1 MRVEGNIE
9 VDDLLGALPDALT
22 DRCELAPLTVA
33 ALYELVRDR
42 LGLSLSRPTLVRLHE
57 LSGGNPF
64 FALELA
70 RNLAED
76 DELRV
81 PPELSELLRTRLSAL
96 AESTRAVLLAAAA
109 LAQPTRQTLERV
121 FGDVEAALE
130 EAIAAAII
138 DAGSDA
144 IRFTHPLLA
153 SAIYESAT
161 TSTRRAAHKRL
172 AAADLD
178 PEERARH
185 LALAAAR
192 PSEKVAQELDRVV
205 EIAGGRGAT
214 ASAAELA
221 ELALALT
228 PVGGTGT
235 QRRALRAAE
244 LRFSSGDMARAQALL
259 EKALAS
265 ARDEHQRAEVYLKLA
280 ELAYQSNEEASLEF
294 FRLAVD
300 NSGDDHRLRVRA
312 LSWLAGGFGTPD
324 GLAFAEEAIRV
335 AERARDPV
343 ALALALL
350 TQAQAQYFVGG
361 EILTESFE
369 RAVALAESAGDD
381 DVAAQA
387 ALEHA
392 PSWWTSGSSIGRARS
407 WSARS
412 HVQRAH
418 EDFQITEEL
427 DELAFVELWAGN
439 LDRAAELG
447 QEAVEVAAQGG
458 RVHSELVALF
468 RRGWV
473 EALRG
478 NLNEARSHCARS
490 LRLAEQSNGG
500 FVRGARLTLG
510 YLESAL
516 ENYEA
521 AWSYLD
527 PENPL
532 TGSMPPGRPVVH
544 VPESVEVLVALGRI
558 SEARSRLALFEERA
572 TALNRV
578 WAIAAAA
585 HCRSLIL
592 TAEGDLDGA
601 EESSLQAIAL
611 TEANGWPLQLG
622 RALLALGTVQR
633 RGGRKGEARA
643 TLERAVAV
651 FEEMGAKIWLER
663 ARHELRRIGG
673 RSSPAGRGLSETETR
688 IAELVAAGQ
697 TNNEVAQALH
707 LSRKTVEWNLLEDLS
722 QARRALANRAG
733 RPVPGTLRPP
743 RGQLRPL
750 ARAKLPLDAGP
761 LVVGEGDSVW
771 SPGVAERLDD
781 LVTGSVVDDRH
792 AGICAPFVSGE
803 GEAPIA

>member
-1 MRVEGNIE
+1 M
-9 VDDLLGALPDALT
+9 
-22 DRCELAPLTVA
+22 
-33 ALYELVRDR
+33 
-42 LGLSLSRPTLVRLHE
+42 
-57 LSGGNPF
+57 
-64 FALELA
+64 
-70 RNLAED
+70 
-76 DELRV
+76 
-81 PPELSELLRTRLSAL
+81 
-96 AESTRAVLLAAAA
+96 
-109 LAQPTRQTLERV
+109 
-121 FGDVEAALE
+121 
-130 EAIAAAII
+130 
-138 DAGSDA
+138 
-144 IRFTHPLLA
+144 
-153 SAIYESAT
+153 
-161 TSTRRAAHKRL
+161 
-172 AAADLD
+172 
-178 PEERARH
+178 
-185 LALAAAR
+185 
-192 PSEKVAQELDRVV
+192 
-205 EIAGGRGAT
+205 
-214 ASAAELA
+214 
-221 ELALALT
+221 
-228 PVGGTGT
+228 
-235 QRRALRAAE
+235 
-244 LRFSSGDMARAQALL
+244 
-259 EKALAS
+259 
-265 ARDEHQRAEVYLKLA
+265 
-280 ELAYQSNEEASLEF
+280 
-294 FRLAVD
+294 
-300 NSGDDHRLRVRA
+300 
-312 LSWLAGGFGTPD
+312 
-324 GLAFAEEAIRV
+324 
-335 AERARDPV
+335 
-343 ALALALL
+343 
-350 TQAQAQYFVGG
+350 
-361 EILTESFE
+361 
-369 RAVALAESAGDD
+369 
-381 DVAAQA
+381 
-387 ALEHA
+387 
-392 PSWWTSGSSIGRARS
+392 
-407 WSARS
+407 
-412 HVQRAH
+412 QRAH
-418 EDFQITEEL
+418 EDFQITDEL

-439 LDRAAELG
+439 LDRAAELV

-468 RRGWV
+468 RLGWV

-558 SEARSRLALFEERA
+558 SEARSRLELFEERA

-622 RALLALGTVQR
+622 RALLALGTAQR

-707 LSRKTVEWNLLEDLS
+707 LSRKTVEWNLSKIYRKLQVRSRTELA
-722 QARRALANRAG
+722 ARF
-733 RPVPGTLRPP
+733 P
-743 RGQLRPL
+743 
-750 ARAKLPLDAGP
+750 
-761 LVVGEGDSVW
+761 E
-771 SPGVAERLDD
+771 
-781 LVTGSVVDDRH
+781 H
-792 AGICAPFVSGE
+792 
-803 GEAPIA
+803 